1 MEIKK
6 EELRV
11 RSSDGVHTL
20 VGNVYIPEGEARGVL
35 HVVHGMTEH
44 IGRYESFMREAAER
58 GYLCFGYDNL
68 GHGRSVEHDAEHG
81 YIARKDGWRYL
92 AQDVGVFCAA
102 ACEKYGAQELPYV
115 LMGHSM
121 GSFIVRLAAA
131 RYVSP
136 DKLIIMG
143 TGGPNGAAG
152 AGLALIGLMKLFG
165 RGKKFSPLLDKMAF
179 GGYNKRFAGELEKAP
194 SAWLTNDTEIRK
206 KYARDPYCSF
216 KFSVSAMGDLI
227 RLTKYSNAS
236 SWYRQ
241 ISKDM
246 PILLVSGA
254 LDPVGGYSKGVLTVR
269 DRLKRSGADV
279 KCILYEGARHE
290 ILNDITR
297 EQTVEDIMAFCSA
310 EKKEK

>member
-1 MEIKK
+1 MDIRID
-6 EELRV
+6 ELRV
-11 RSSDGVHTL
+11 PSSDGVHTL
-20 VGNVYIPEGEARGVL
+20 VGNVYLPEGEARGIFQ
-35 HVVHGMTEH
+35 VVHGMTEH
-44 IGRYESFMREAAER
+44 IGRYDRFMREAAQR
-58 GYLCFGYDNL
+58 GYICFGFDNL
-68 GHGRSVEHDAEHG
+68 GHGRSVNDDSEHG
-81 YIARKDGWRYL
+81 YIARRGGWRL
-92 AQDVGVFCAA
+92 LLQDVKLFSDAVRA
-102 ACEKYGAQELPYV
+102 KYVAEQLPYV

-131 RYVSP
+131 EQVRP

-179 GGYNKRFAGELEKAP
+179 GGYNKRFSCEREGAP

-206 KYARDPYCSF
+206 KYARDPFCSF

-227 RLTKYSNAS
+227 RLTKYSNAA
-236 SWYRQ
+236 SWYRN
-241 ISKDM
+241 IPKDM
-246 PILLVSGA
+246 PILLISGA
-254 LDPVGGYSKGVLTVR
+254 DDPVGGYSKGVLTVR

-290 ILNDITR
+290 ILNDVSR
-297 EQTVEDIMAFCSA
+297 ERAVEDIMMFCDS
-310 EKKEK
+310 EGK